1 MKKVLGLLVA
11 VAAMAVP
18 SVAFAGEEGGGG
30 TRVCQGGSE
39 CEIDQ
44 EQTVGRGGTGIQQGG
59 IAGRDVNNTATV
71 NNVRR
76 GNTFIRGH
84 GGGDFDHDNGVVHD
98 NGVSHGVGGGNVT
111 SFGHGGGDVGH
122 GVGGGVGGVTL
133 ARTGSDAWILALVGG
148 VALAGGLGLLA
159 AQRRGRL
166 SA

>member
-11 VAAMAVP
+11 LVAMAAIP

-30 TRVCQGGSE
+30 GDRVCQGGTD

-44 EQTVGRGGTGIQQGG
+44 EQSVGRGGTGIQQGG
-59 IAGRDVNNTATV
+59 IAGRDVNNRATV
-71 NNVRR
+71 NNIRR
-76 GNTFIRGH
+76 GDTFIDNN
-84 GGGDFDHDNGVVHD
+84 GDGVDDDN
-98 NGVSHGVGGGNVT
+98 GVGGGDNGHNGHVT